1 MGERRGQDGARALSH
16 HRSEG
21 VRGRKRLSLR
31 VPPCAQ
37 TSAPVQGTLSKVF
50 SPPSRYQGHRETLE
64 AGSGRRMDGGK
75 REERPEN
82 GT

>member
-16 HRSEG
+16 HGSEG

-31 VPPCAQ
+31 LQPCAQ

-50 SPPSRYQGHRETLE
+50 SPPSR
-64 AGSGRRMDGGK
+64 
-75 REERPEN
+75 
-82 GT
+82 